1 MPRPEKHMGIK
12 MARRRGRMLSGLPA
26 RGQRS
31 RGCGEEIR
39 QRKRQPLSEPR
50 RYSPLFPPLLRSSCR
65 LRITMDL
72 STALHMS

>member
-1 MPRPEKHMGIK
+1 MPRPEKHMGSK
-12 MARRRGRMLSGLPA
+12 MARRRGADALRLQPDTGKA
-26 RGQRS
+26 GV
-31 RGCGEEIR
+31 CGEEIR